1 VRGSAVIAAIVVY
14 AVVAVALVGWAWP
27 FPVVLP
33 ESFSFNHNRYHRD
46 GPCQPLSKL
55 STKRLPLHRVGS
67 LPSALWFGE
76 RAIYSYTLN
85 PAFSKT
91 YDFVVVQAGGC
102 YQGYSGDIQA

>member
-1 VRGSAVIAAIVVY
+1 LAAIVVY

-33 ESFSFNHNRYHRD
+33 DSFSFNHNRYHRD
-46 GPCQPLSKL
+46 GPCRPLSKI

-67 LPSALWFGE
+67 LQSALWFGR
-76 RAIYSYTLN
+76 RAIYSYTLK
-85 PAFSKT
+85 PSFSNT

-102 YQGYSGDIQA
+102 YQYYTGDIQV